1 MKLFFLLVVIGVWV
15 NLNALLG
22 FFLALIWV
30 AYCTIDFIRG
40 NLENRLGKLQ

>member
-1 MKLFFLLVVIGVWV
+1 MKLFFLLVVVGVWV

-22 FFLALIWV
+22 FVLALLWV
-30 AYCTIDFIRG
+30 GFCIVEFVRG